1 MNIEINIQNIQQRI
15 QTVCR
20 RIGRNSAEVKL
31 LLVTKTI
38 PAEKIKKAL
47 ASGINLIG
55 ENKIQEALAKYEILK
70 NENIEWH
77 FIGHLQ
83 TNKIKDVLKFA
94 HMIQSVDRLDLVQKL
109 SARLQLENTT
119 MPILIQVNTSREVS
133 KFGVAPEDALN
144 LIRETAQYPN
154 LLIKGLMTI
163 GANSEDETK
172 VRESFQLLKKI
183 QEQVLREKISG
194 VAMEILSM
202 GMSGD
207 FEIALEEG
215 ANLVRIGSIIFG
227 DR

>member
-1 MNIEINIQNIQQRI
+1 VNIEINIQNIQQRI

-38 PAEKIKKAL
+38 PAEKIKEAL

-55 ENKIQEALAKYEILK
+55 ENKVQEALAKYEILK
-70 NENIEWH
+70 DENIEWH

-144 LIRETAQYPN
+144 LIRQTAKYSN

-183 QEQVLREKISG
+183 QEQVSQAQIPG

>member
-38 PAEKIKKAL
+38 PAEKIKEAL

-55 ENKIQEALAKYEILK
+55 ENKVQEALAKYEILK
-70 NENIEWH
+70 DENIEWH

-144 LIRETAQYPN
+144 LIRQTAKYSN

-183 QEQVLREKISG
+183 QEQVSQAQIPG